1 MRTLIQG
8 GTVVTATE
16 TTLAD
21 VVIEDEKVVAIGTG
35 MSVEAD
41 TTFDATGST

>member
-1 MRTLIQG
+1 MRTLVRG
-8 GTVVTATE
+8 GTVVTATD
-16 TTLAD
+16 TNAAD

-41 TTFDATGST
+41 T